1 MSAPEPMEGEGQEPR
16 RVHLCPLCGHRNFD
30 DDRLLTAGQA
40 AKLLGIS
47 RRTLL
52 DRTKAGIIP
61 ALDLPYVMHHRYRA
75 GDLVELVVQRKPK
88 GRFGAPRDDKGRLL
102 GA

>member
-1 MSAPEPMEGEGQEPR
+1 MGAPDVDGGEGQKLR

-52 DRTKAGIIP
+52 DRTKAGIVP
-61 ALDLPYVMHHRYRA
+61 ALDLPYVMHHRYRV
-75 GDLVELVVQRKPK
+75 GDLVELVLQRRPH